1 MYMCSKY
8 NHIYLRGEDKFTSPF
23 IISSFSFTFLRY
35 LETCWGLNYFFF
47 PSRYDS
53 STIFKEGFLQT
64 CLLIISKRKS
74 IISSVQRRM
83 YLKHRWAKWP
93 LRVQAWWQWVDCS
106 FSLLAHKP
114 LHSSVFTCS
123 LCLVPCDTL
132 SLNGSCRLAQSFLI
146 L

>member
-1 MYMCSKY
+1 MYMCQS
-8 NHIYLRGEDKFTSPF
+8 IIIFTWVLKANSLAQ
-23 IISSFSFTFLRY
+23 FSFLPFHLHFWDIWRHVGD
-35 LETCWGLNYFFF
+35 WIIFFF

-74 IISSVQRRM
+74 SISSVQRRM

-93 LRVQAWWQWVDCS
+93 LRVQAWWQWVDYS

-132 SLNGSCRLAQSFLI
+132 SLNGSCRLVQSFLI